1 MTWRVQAGHGV
12 TEMFHV
18 ELGPDDRVVKIDRS
32 FVRDIATDA
41 DDRAIVKGVIGL
53 ASTLGMDVTAEGVE
67 DEGQRSFLCQE
78 GCTYLQGYGIARPMP
93 AEDMARWMRERVVAP
108 A

>member
-1 MTWRVQAGHGV
+1 
-12 TEMFHV
+12 
-18 ELGPDDRVVKIDRS
+18 
-32 FVRDIATDA
+32 
-41 DDRAIVKGVIGL
+41 VKGVIGL

-93 AEDMARWMRERVVAP
+93 AEDMARWMRERVASQV
-108 A
+108 